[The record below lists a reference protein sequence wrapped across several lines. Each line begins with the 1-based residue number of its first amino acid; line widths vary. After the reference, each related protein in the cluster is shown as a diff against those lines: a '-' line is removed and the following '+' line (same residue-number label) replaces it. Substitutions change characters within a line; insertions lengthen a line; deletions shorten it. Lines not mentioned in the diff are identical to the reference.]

1 MEMHLDLVYR
11 KSDLGVAEV
20 KSRSGGLSARARTL
34 LILVNG
40 LDSVGALLDKTG
52 PNAATILQALL
63 SQGYVEPVE
72 RSAVNPSVALPVTA
86 HALKPEHA
94 SAPVRSVAT
103 KPSAER
109 AATTAA
115 APKAAVSGVE
125 LQALLAPL
133 RREAIARLAPHYGPD
148 VVVVAGPL
156 LQAATLEAYGAALDM
171 LESKLTIN
179 LGRKMAARVL
189 AGLRP

>member
-1 MEMHLDLVYR
+1 MEMRLDLVYR
-11 KSDLGVAEV
+11 KSDHGVAEV

-40 LDSVGALLDKTG
+40 FDSVGALLDKAG
-52 PNAATILQALL
+52 PDATTILQALL

-72 RSAVNPSVALPVTA
+72 RSAVNHSVARPVTA

-94 SAPVRSVAT
+94 SAPVRSVST

-109 AATTAA
+109 TGTTAA
-115 APKAAVSGVE
+115 APTAASGVE

-156 LQAATLEAYGAALDM
+156 LQAASLEAYGAALDM

>member
-1 MEMHLDLVYR
+1 
-11 KSDLGVAEV
+11 
-20 KSRSGGLSARARTL
+20 
-34 LILVNG
+34 
-40 LDSVGALLDKTG
+40 
-52 PNAATILQALL
+52 
-63 SQGYVEPVE
+63 
-72 RSAVNPSVALPVTA
+72 
-86 HALKPEHA
+86 
-94 SAPVRSVAT
+94 
-103 KPSAER
+103 
-109 AATTAA
+109 
-115 APKAAVSGVE
+115 